1 MSEQATISTTG
12 YDICSAA
19 NVLLLPRCREFI
31 PINCNIVILPGTYAK
46 LAPISGLAR
55 VGIHVHP
62 TEIHG
67 NFNKSV
73 SVLVSNHSAV
83 SYPVMTG
90 DKIAQFILEKKPAPM
105 CLNKLECHIFE

>member
-1 MSEQATISTTG
+1 MSEQAPISTIG
-12 YDICSAA
+12 YDICSAV
-19 NVLLLPRCREFI
+19 NVLLLPHRRELI

-55 VGIHVHP
+55 VGIEVNP

-73 SVLVSNHSAV
+73 SVLVFNHSAV
-83 SYPVMTG
+83 SYQVNTG
-90 DKIAQFILEKKPAPM
+90 DKIVQFILEKYPADSV
-105 CLNKLECHIFE
+105 K